1 MPEIQL
7 TRKMLDELLEERDQ
21 LIKLQYDEILP
32 ALKAA
37 RENGDLSENAEY
49 DAAKKRQAEVIA
61 RISEIDELLKSIT
74 VKQDKEN
81 N

>member
-1 MPEIQL
+1 MPKIQL
-7 TRKMLDELLEERDQ
+7 TRKMLDELTEERDQ

-37 RENGDLSENAEY
+37 REKGDLSESAEY
-49 DAAKKRQAEVIA
+49 SVAKKRQEEVIA
-61 RISEIDELLKSIT
+61 RISEIDGLLESIT

>member
-1 MPEIQL
+1 MPKIQL
-7 TRKMLDELLEERDQ
+7 TRKMLDELTEERDQ

-37 RENGDLSENAEY
+37 RETGDLSESAEY
-49 DAAKKRQAEVIA
+49 SAAKKRQEEVIV
-61 RISEIDELLKSIT
+61 RISEIDGLLESIT